1 MAKSTELTAKE
12 QKLIDAYCDPTADT
26 YQTVGKSY
34 IAAGYSQFTGW
45 EHQAS
50 KVINKP
56 HIQTAIAGKL
66 AAIRQK
72 TEHKQLITLDRL
84 DSELFDLLN
93 KCKNENDRTNAVA
106 TLRLI
111 GQRVSA
117 YTDKQQVTQ
126 IDKPDMTQHDEQELA
141 KLARDYNI
149 KLASG

>member
-1 MAKSTELTAKE
+1 MTIR
-12 QKLIDAYCDPTADT
+12 QQGFIDYYTNRDNLDT
-26 YQTVGKSY
+26 YGNATKSY
-34 IAAGYSQFTGW
+34 IAAGYADNPGARVNACKLLTLPYIKSAI
-45 EHQAS
+45 AS
-50 KVINKP
+50 KI
-56 HIQTAIAGKL
+56 
-66 AAIRQK
+66 
-72 TEHKQLITLDRL
+72 EEKQAKGEIKQVITLDRL

-149 KLASG
+149 RLASG